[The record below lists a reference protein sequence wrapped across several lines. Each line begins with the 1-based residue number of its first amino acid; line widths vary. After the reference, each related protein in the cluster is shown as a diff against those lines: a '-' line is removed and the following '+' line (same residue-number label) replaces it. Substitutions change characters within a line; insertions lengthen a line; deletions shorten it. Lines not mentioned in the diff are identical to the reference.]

1 MNLLHNRFKIKKQE
15 TENRV
20 NIAIKYLLD
29 GQEKVVHIPHQKNN
43 TYLNM
48 VGIVEAWV
56 NSKGMYMEDIV
67 DISVNDQSEII

>member
-1 MNLLHNRFKIKKQE
+1 MQ
-15 TENRV
+15 
-20 NIAIKYLLD
+20 IAIRYLLD
-29 GQEKVVHIPHQKNN
+29 GQKKVVHIPHQKNN

>member
-20 NIAIKYLLD
+20 NIAIKYLLA

>member
-1 MNLLHNRFKIKKQE
+1 MQITIR
-15 TENRV
+15 
-20 NIAIKYLLD
+20 YLLD
-29 GQEKVVHIPHQKNN
+29 GQEKVVHIHHQKNN

-67 DISVNDQSEII
+67 DISVNDQSEIT

>member
-1 MNLLHNRFKIKKQE
+1 MY
-15 TENRV
+15 
-20 NIAIKYLLD
+20 IAIRYLLD
-29 GQEKVVHIPHQKNN
+29 GQEKVVHIPYQKNN

-67 DISVNDQSEII
+67 DISVNDQSEIK